1 MRYKIIGIAMA
12 ALMLFCSFAATA
24 ADQDN
29 NENRIHQ
36 HLTGRQPDAGCSC
49 DGSELCTHLPLVII
63 DTYGEEIPGIPIP
76 ESEIPETG
84 EFNEISNCS

>member
-29 NENRIHQ
+29 NENRVHQ
-36 HLTGRQPDAGCSC
+36 HLTGRQPDAGCR
-49 DGSELCTHLPLVII
+49 
-63 DTYGEEIPGIPIP
+63 
-76 ESEIPETG
+76 
-84 EFNEISNCS
+84 

>member
-12 ALMLFCSFAATA
+12 ALMLFCSFAASRSR
-24 ADQDN
+24 QDN
-29 NENRIHQ
+29 NENRVHQ

-63 DTYGEEIPGIPIP
+63 DTYGAEN
-76 ESEIPETG
+76 SR
-84 EFNEISNCS
+84 NSNS